1 MFDTKT
7 VNMIKQ
13 PIIYWFRNDLRLH
26 DNPSLHKALPTGHPI
41 VPVFIYDD
49 RWSSNFP
56 ELDFPRIAEH
66 RQAFLNETVLDL
78 TEQIRKAGNQ
88 LLIFKGDPVS
98 ILQELYV
105 KLDALA
111 IYAQEEY
118 AAEELAEQAGL
129 SKQVQLYLTPG
140 SMLFEPNQVPF
151 TIDKSP
157 FYYTAFKNKVEPLGT
172 LLATIPTIS
181 NLPRYDWSKTDLRET
196 YAVPTNPTGLFK
208 GGETAALDRLEAY
221 ISSGAPWRYS
231 ETRNQ
236 LEGENFSSHLAP
248 WLANGSLS
256 VRTLWQHLS
265 AVPKEDEEAK
275 ASVQTL
281 KEQLIWRDYFRY
293 LMMRYGQ
300 KLFWLKGLRTSAPTM
315 YNDYEAFNIWREG
328 STGQPL
334 VDALMRELKVTGFM
348 SNRGRMLV
356 SFYLSKELKVNWQ
369 WGAAWFQYLLV
380 DHDVYSNYGNWAYQ
394 SGRGT
399 DSRGNRRFNLQKQA
413 EKFDPTGAFVRRWTT
428 KS

>member
-1 MFDTKT
+1 MT
-7 VNMIKQ
+7 KQ

-26 DNPSLHKALPTGHPI
+26 DNPSLQKALSTGRPI
-41 VPVFIYDD
+41 VPVFINDD
-49 RWSSNFP
+49 QWVVNFP
-56 ELDFPRIAEH
+56 ELDFPRMAGH
-66 RQAFLNETVLDL
+66 RQTFLNETLVDL
-78 TEQIRKAGNQ
+78 SEQIRKADNQ

-98 ILQELYV
+98 ILQDLSA
-105 KLDALA
+105 KLGAHA

-118 AAEELAEQAGL
+118 AAEELAEQSDL
-129 SKQVQLYLTPG
+129 SGQVQLQLHLTPG
-140 SMLFEPNQVPF
+140 SMLFTTSQVPF

-157 FYYTAFKNKVEPLGT
+157 FYYTPFKNKVAPLGA
-172 LLATIPTIS
+172 LLSTTPTI
-181 NLPRYDWSKTDLRET
+181 NKLPRYDWSRTDIPET
-196 YAVPTNPTGLFK
+196 YVVPANPTGLFK
-208 GGETAALDRLEAY
+208 GGETAALERLNSY
-221 ISSGAPWRYS
+221 ITSGAPWRYS

-265 AVPKEDEEAK
+265 SPPKDNELAQT
-275 ASVQTL
+275 SVQTL

-315 YNDYEAFNIWREG
+315 YNDHKAFNMWREG
-328 STGQPL
+328 NTGQPL
-334 VDALMRELKVTGFM
+334 VDALMCELKATGFM

-356 SFYLSKELKVNWQ
+356 SYYLSKELKVNWQ

-380 DHDVYSNYGNWAYQ
+380 DHDVYCNYGNWAYQ

-399 DSRGNRRFNLQKQA
+399 DSRVNRRFNLQKQA
-413 EKFDPTGAFVRRWTT
+413 EKFDPEGVFVSRWA
-428 KS
+428 SNS